1 MKSGFVT
8 IVGRPSSG
16 KSTLM
21 NKICGYKISIVA
33 PSPQTTRNKVRGIVS
48 DTRGQLVF
56 IDTPGFHSSERT
68 LNRHLRD
75 LVVSSFEDIDVVLY
89 VLDVTRKPG
98 EEEERI
104 FDIVLKRKEMV
115 LAALNKIDIAETS
128 TNTHRTFLEAH
139 LESSRIYTISAVTGA
154 GIPELHSA
162 MLDLAPVGEAFYPDD
177 YYTDQDPE
185 FRVSEIIREKAIN
198 RVKEELPHALYVEIA
213 DMETTDGGSGL
224 WIRAFL
230 NVEKTSQQ
238 GILVGKSGAMIR
250 EIRREAQ
257 RELAQIFP
265 YRIHLDLRVKVSTKW
280 RKKDPLL
287 KKIIF

>member
-21 NKICGYKISIVA
+21 NAICGYKISIVA

-48 DTRGQLVF
+48 RPEGQLVF
-56 IDTPGFHSSERT
+56 IDTPGYHSSEKM
-68 LNRHLRD
+68 LNKHLRE
-75 LVVSSFEDIDVVLY
+75 LVFSSFEDIDVVLY

-98 EEEERI
+98 EEETRI
-104 FDIVLKRKEMV
+104 RDLVLKRKD
-115 LAALNKIDIAETS
+115 LAIAALNKVDLAKGGPAGHRDFLADHFD
-128 TNTHRTFLEAH
+128 TN
-139 LESSRIYTISAVTGA
+139 RIYDVSALTGA
-154 GIPELHSA
+154 GVEQLLAA
-162 MLDLAPVGEAFYPDD
+162 MVDLAPEGEAFYPDGH
-177 YYTDQDPE
+177 YTDQDPE

-213 DMETTDGGSGL
+213 DMEISENGKGL

-238 GILVGKSGAMIR
+238 GILVGKNGTMIR
-250 EIRREAQ
+250 EIRRRAQ
-257 RELAQIFP
+257 TELSEIFP
-265 YRIHLDLRVKVSTKW
+265 YRINLDLRVKVSAKW
-280 RKKDPLL
+280 RKRDPLL
-287 KKIIF
+287 KRLIY